1 MSDGQDELWYPTV
14 DDIRQLHD
22 DIIQEDPDATA
33 GVEDEE
39 RVEFAIQYVQD
50 GHFGEVPETVH
61 EKAFHLMRLLASN
74 HWFADGNKRTALNT
88 TELFYLV
95 NGYELDYGEDVRS
108 MLKLL
113 SVRETLID
121 QDAGPAYLKDQT
133 SVVEPDEDGE
143 RWGELLVLVAVALA
157 EYLDIDVA
165 DELPDDAGWNLQ
177 EELGL
182 TTFSDGTVNNGG
194 DEANTNDGR

>member
-108 MLKLL
+108 MLKLF